1 MTGWRAEVQALADTG
16 LNRMS
21 LKLIH
26 PLVCGM
32 VCYFCTDVPG
42 SNAHYFLGYVHT
54 HLKHTF
60 IHTHT
65 CLCATL
71 QGAQCCKD

>member
-1 MTGWRAEVQALADTG
+1 MLRAEVQALADMG
-16 LNRMS
+16 LNQMS
-21 LKLIH
+21 LELIH
-26 PLVCGM
+26 PLVWGM

-42 SNAHYFLGYVHT
+42 SNAIISLVTFTHT
-54 HLKHTF
+54 LKHTF

-71 QGAQCCKD
+71 QGAQCC